1 MEPTSFSTAPGQLH
15 APILTHTAAPAK
27 HTYPIESVLSL
38 DASLMFDFE
47 SYITQTLK
55 IQLTRPIAQA
65 VCSYFLRGA
74 CRQGSACPFK
84 HPQKVRAVVC
94 KHWLRGL
101 CKKGEVCEFLHEY
114 NMKRM
119 PECWFFAKLG
129 ECTNPECQYLHI
141 DPDSKVRECPWY
153 TRGFCKHG
161 AECRHKHT
169 RKAACQNYLTG
180 FCPNG
185 ESCQF
190 GHAKHELPV
199 LVAEEAPIPGTA
211 GAPRLATFKTV
222 APRFGSSGGSGG
234 GGGSNNNNNNS
245 ADNSSGDGSRGF
257 RSLTQVTCF
266 KCNEV
271 GHYANSCP
279 TRRRAD
285 E

>member
-65 VCSYFLRGA
+65 
-74 CRQGSACPFK
+74 
-84 HPQKVRAVVC
+84 
-94 KHWLRGL
+94 
-101 CKKGEVCEFLHEY
+101 GEVCEFLHEY

-234 GGGSNNNNNNS
+234 GGGSNNNNNNNS